1 MNDRRNLKYAFEL
14 NNEMTSIEG
23 QIKHLDE
30 INKAKIDLL
39 TFTSC
44 NREHSIYWPDI
55 QKLGLE
61 TEIQKIVEII
71 QNKRRNLLTEK
82 ENEFK
87 KL

>member
-1 MNDRRNLKYAFEL
+1 MNDRKNLKYAIEL
-14 NNEMTSIEG
+14 DREMASMEDEIR
-23 QIKHLDE
+23 HLNE

-44 NREHSIYWPDI
+44 NREHPIYWPDI
-55 QKLGLE
+55 QKFGLE